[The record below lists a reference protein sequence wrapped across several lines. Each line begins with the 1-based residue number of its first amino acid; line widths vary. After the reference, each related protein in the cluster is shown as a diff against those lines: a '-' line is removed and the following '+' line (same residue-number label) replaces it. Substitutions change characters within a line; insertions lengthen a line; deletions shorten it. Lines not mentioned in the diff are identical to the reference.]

1 MVISVIMETHTDFP
15 GPFQTHFEF
24 WSKPSLITVICMD
37 PHPYPPSKLIATIL
51 GDDTTFFFL
60 IISLFFVFFLLF
72 YAEAHYYFIIILFNY
87 YFFSWIVCCCFFS
100 CSGIFRNAPCSGL
113 YRRPVESVVGVAESM
128 IAAVKA
134 DSLILLHRGRAKYE
148 QVFIDKE

>member
-1 MVISVIMETHTDFP
+1 MNC
-15 GPFQTHFEF
+15 
-24 WSKPSLITVICMD
+24 L
-37 PHPYPPSKLIATIL
+37 
-51 GDDTTFFFL
+51 
-60 IISLFFVFFLLF
+60 LLF
-72 YAEAHYYFIIILFNY
+72 
-87 YFFSWIVCCCFFS
+87 FFS
-100 CSGIFRNAPCSGL
+100 CSVIFRNAPCSGL